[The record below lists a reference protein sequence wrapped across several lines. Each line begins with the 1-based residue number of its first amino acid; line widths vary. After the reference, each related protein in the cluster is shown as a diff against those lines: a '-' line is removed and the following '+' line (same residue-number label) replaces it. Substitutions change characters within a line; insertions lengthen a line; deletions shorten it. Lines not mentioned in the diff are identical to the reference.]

1 MEETSVPRAQWLRG
15 VLDMCLLALMA
26 QAPVYGYEMTVRLGE
41 AGLDVA
47 DGSIYPALARLR
59 KRGLVEVER
68 RAGGGGPAR
77 TYYRPS
83 EAGSQLLRSWSH
95 DWSAF
100 TASVGS
106 IVKPVTHKESEH

>member
-1 MEETSVPRAQWLRG
+1 MLCKVLPMEETSVPRAQWLRG

-68 RAGGGGPAR
+68 RAGAAVPRGPTTGRA
-77 TYYRPS
+77 
-83 EAGSQLLRSWSH
+83 
-95 DWSAF
+95 
-100 TASVGS
+100 
-106 IVKPVTHKESEH
+106 KPVRSCFDPGVTTGALSPRVSAP

>member
-1 MEETSVPRAQWLRG
+1 MEEMSTPRGQWLRG

-26 QAPVYGYEMTVRLGE
+26 EAPVYGYEMTVRLAQ

-59 KRGLVEVER
+59 KRELVEIER
-68 RAGGGGPAR
+68 RTGGGGPAR

-83 EAGSQLLRSWSH
+83 EAGMRMLRAWSR
-95 DWSAF
+95 DWGEFATSI
-100 TASVGS
+100 GS
-106 IVKPVTHKESEH
+106 LIGPPAREES